1 MTLTVAWDLKS
12 IFQDPSFQTFSFPYF
27 LITQVILAFHHH
39 LSLFLSSC
47 TLHSLSLIMQILHN
61 TEGKGDSRVASPSLE
76 ISKSH
81 LKP

>member
-1 MTLTVAWDLKS
+1 MTLTVARDVKS
-12 IFQDPSFQTFSFPYF
+12 IFQDQSFQTFSFPYF
-27 LITQVILAFHHH
+27 FITEVILHHH

-47 TLHSLSLIMQILHN
+47 TLRSLSLIMQILHN